1 MQPALKTRL
10 IGAFVLVA
18 LIVIVVPLFFSG
30 EPSAEN
36 GGQNIS
42 LDIPPPPDQ
51 KLQTRTMSVSPQ
63 ATAGTASSAPP
74 PASGDRLATV
84 NIPSRVPPEVM
95 TQADST
101 PTASAGGQSVSAGTT
116 AASADAAESADNAAP
131 AQPKAVPQP
140 AESKPVKAAAKP
152 EPTSEPG
159 RAAKARYSINL
170 GAYADQNNAKQLMA
184 KVRKLGYPVQLSG
197 TNIGGKPAA
206 RVEAGPFDSRAAAE
220 AARLKLGQALP
231 HAPAKLHT
239 VASSQTG
246 DAPAKALSPGRAGG
260 WAVQLVAYSKQADAD
275 RLRDRLRKAGFDGYV
290 DSVRSGGHTLWRVRV
305 GPRTQRADAESLR
318 GNIQAKFPHLKGVVV
333 SVP

>member
-30 EPSAEN
+30 EPSAEG

-63 ATAGTASSAPP
+63 ATAGIASSTAQ

-95 TQADST
+95 TQADS
-101 PTASAGGQSVSAGTT
+101 PSTATAGGPPVSTT
-116 AASADAAESADNAAP
+116 AAAAPDDAARSTGKTAPTPPKAASRPASTPVKATAESAP
-131 AQPKAVPQP
+131 
-140 AESKPVKAAAKP
+140 ESK
-152 EPTSEPG
+152 PG
-159 RAAKARYSINL
+159 RAAKVRYRISL
-170 GAYADQNNAKQLMA
+170 GAYADESNAKQLMA

-231 HAPAKLHT
+231 HAPAKLHA

-305 GPRTQRADAESLR
+305 GPRTRRADAESLR
-318 GNIQAKFPHLKGVVV
+318 GSIQAKFPHLKGVVV